1 MKGLEPSTAGTTIRS
16 SNQIALHSPCC
27 YNGAPCRIRTRGLR
41 LRRPLLYPAELRA
54 RIPFSE
60 RETGFEPA
68 TYGLEGHRSSQLSYS
83 RMSSAWIGA
92 RRFELPT
99 PCSQSRCANQTALR
113 PAAVDVVV
121 QRVIIIIHA
130 HFLSRRHNLSI
141 SRKQAS

>member
-16 SNQIALHSPCC
+16 SNQLRYTHHAVAL
-27 YNGAPCRIRTRGLR
+27 GAPCRIRTRGLR

-83 RMSSAWIGA
+83 RIFYSGRGEKI
-92 RRFELPT
+92 
-99 PCSQSRCANQTALR
+99 
-113 PAAVDVVV
+113 
-121 QRVIIIIHA
+121 
-130 HFLSRRHNLSI
+130 
-141 SRKQAS
+141 